1 MKIKEILQQEI
12 GTKISVKGW
21 VRFNR
26 PSKKLGFMEL
36 YDGTTL
42 NGIQLVYKADGLDYD
57 TFETL
62 SSLAL
67 FSAVHIEGQIAQNQR
82 NQTLE
87 IIVQTVVAIAPA
99 DETNPLQKKTH
110 SLEFLREI
118 AHLRP
123 RTKTFQA
130 IFKLRSLIFQL
141 THEFFTKEGFIFL
154 TSPIITSNDAEG
166 AGESFRVTTN
176 DLKDFFNQPSN
187 LSVSGQLHAE
197 AYAQAFSKVYTL
209 APTFRAE
216 NSNTQ
221 RHAAEFW
228 MLEPEVAFA
237 SYFEV
242 MDLGAKLLGYIA
254 HQLRILAPQEIAFL
268 SEINEVDLDKR
279 FQLLIDQNIKKIT
292 YREALTILEDNKEQF
307 EEQNIVFGLDLATE
321 HEKFLANYF
330 ENHLVYIYDYPQK
343 IKAFYMKQNDDQTVR
358 GFDLI
363 VPDIGELIGGSQ
375 REESLDKLL
384 ANIEQKGVDA
394 TDLTWYLELRKQ
406 GYLESTGFG
415 LGMERLVMFLSG
427 TKNIRDVLPFPRT
440 PGDIN
445 Y

>member
-1 MKIKEILQQEI
+1 MEVKEILQQQI
-12 GTKISVKGW
+12 GTKVSAKGW

-36 YDGTTL
+36 YDGSNL
-42 NGIQLVYKADGLDYD
+42 NGIQLVYKADLLDSE
-57 TFETL
+57 TFKLL
-62 SSLAL
+62 SNLAL
-67 FSAVHIEGQIAQNQR
+67 FSAIHIEGEVVQNQR

-87 IIVQTVVAIAPA
+87 INVTKLVASALA
-99 DETNPLQKKTH
+99 DENNPLQKKTH
-110 SLEFLREI
+110 SFEFLREI

-123 RTKTFQA
+123 RAKTFQA
-130 IFKLRSLIFQL
+130 IFKVRSLIFQMA
-141 THEFFTKEGFIFL
+141 HEFFANQGFLYL
-154 TSPIITSNDAEG
+154 TAPIVTSNDAEG
-166 AGESFRVTTN
+166 AGEAFRVTTS
-176 DLKDFFNQPSN
+176 DLKDFFNQSSN

-254 HQLRILAPQEIAFL
+254 QKLRDQASEEIAFL
-268 SEINEVDLDKR
+268 SEINGVDLNQR
-279 FQLLIDQNIKKIT
+279 LQLLINQNIKKIP
-292 YREALTILEDNKEQF
+292 YREALTILAANKDQF

-330 ENHLVYIYDYPQK
+330 ENYLVYIYDYPQE
-343 IKAFYMKQNDDQTVR
+343 IKAFYMKQNGDDTVR

-375 REESLDKLL
+375 REEDFAKLL
-384 ANIEQKGVDA
+384 ANVEQKKVDPQE
-394 TDLTWYLELRKQ
+394 LSWYLELRKQ

-440 PGDIN
+440 PGEIK